1 MCCPEGGAARRHDNQ
16 ENELNLRRITV
27 GAGVAIAVS
36 TLGAAPAFAHDCFN
50 PNKKP
55 GAGVNYTIT
64 SFDEATG
71 EPTFTQTGPGK
82 GQGGFAAFDPSLTGG
97 VEGVEV
103 HVVGNNPHGVAGG
116 PGSQTA
122 EHACDGKGIDYLDAC
137 FGE

>member
-1 MCCPEGGAARRHDNQ
+1 M
-16 ENELNLRRITV
+16 NLRRITV

-50 PNKKP
+50 PNKTG

-64 SFDEATG
+64 NFDPETG

-82 GQGGFAAFDPSLTGG
+82 GQGGFAAIDPSLTGG
-97 VEGVEV
+97 VEGIEV
-103 HVVGNNPHGVAGG
+103 HIVGNNPHGVAGG

-122 EHACDGKGIDYLDAC
+122 EHACDGKGIDYLEAC
-137 FGE
+137 FGGE